1 MKSLKDRYDLTGK
14 VALITGGAGLLGVK
28 HAEAIAELGGK
39 PVLMD
44 LDENK
49 LNLKARDIGDTYGV
63 QVSFYKC
70 DITSHKEVYSV
81 FDQVLEK
88 LGRIDILINNA
99 AIDSKVEEK
108 DIENNTSRFENF
120 DRNHWLDEF
129 NVGIT
134 GVFICT
140 HVFGSY
146 MAKQGHGVIINIGS
160 DLSFIAPNQNIYF
173 NKNVKN
179 KDQPVKPFSYSVI
192 KHSIMGLSKYFAE
205 QFAPYGIRVNMLAPA
220 GVWNNKL
227 TDEFVGKL
235 TEYIPL
241 NRMANRD
248 DYKGSVQFLCSDAS
262 SYMTGTH
269 LIVDG
274 GRTTGSV

>member
-44 LDENK
+44 IDENK
-49 LNLKARDIGDTYGV
+49 LNLKARAIRKIYGV
-63 QVSFYKC
+63 HVSSYKC
-70 DITSHKEVYSV
+70 DITLHKEVYGV
-81 FDQVLEK
+81 FDEVLEE

-99 AIDSKVEEK
+99 AIDSKVEAK
-108 DIENNTSRFENF
+108 DTENNTSRFENF
-120 DRNHWLDEF
+120 DLNHWQNEF

-134 GVFICT
+134 GAFICT
-140 HVFGSY
+140 HIFGSY

-160 DLSFIAPNQNIYF
+160 DLSFIAPNQNIYINENIS
-173 NKNVKN
+173 NKE
-179 KDQPVKPFSYSVI
+179 QPVKPFSYSVI
-192 KHSIMGLSKYFAE
+192 KHSIMGLSKYFSE
-205 QFAPYGIRVNMLAPA
+205 QFAPYGIRVNLLAPA
-220 GVWNNKL
+220 GIWNNKL
-227 TDEFVGKL
+227 TDEFVSKL
-235 TEYIPL
+235 TEHIPM
-241 NRMANRD
+241 NRMANYD

-262 SYMTGTH
+262 SYMTGAN

-274 GRTTGSV
+274 GRTSGSV